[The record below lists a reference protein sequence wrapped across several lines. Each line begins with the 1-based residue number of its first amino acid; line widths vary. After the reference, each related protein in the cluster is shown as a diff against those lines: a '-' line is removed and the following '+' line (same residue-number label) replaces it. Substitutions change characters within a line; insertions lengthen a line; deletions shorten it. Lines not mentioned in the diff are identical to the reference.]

1 MTIIIC
7 RNLATGINGQTITGG
22 IDLDIT
28 PGTMTALTGPSGCG
42 KTTLL
47 HTIGLLQV
55 PAAGTLSV
63 DGVDTSGWR
72 QRQRRRFWR
81 DKAAFILQDYGI
93 MDEEAVGFNVS
104 MRLNA
109 LGLAVG
115 GDRRRIRNAL
125 RATGLASRANEAAS
139 HLSGGEKQRLGI
151 ARAIYK
157 NASVILADEPTASLD
172 AGNRANIIRLLR
184 ERAAQGTAIVLAT
197 HDPVLV
203 EACDHVYQVNAH
215 ADE

>member
-1 MTIIIC
+1 MIIITC
-7 RNLATGINGQTITGG
+7 RNLSTGINGHVITGD
-22 IDLDIT
+22 INLDIT
-28 PGTMTALTGPSGCG
+28 PGTMTALTGPSDCG

-47 HTIGLLQV
+47 HTIGLLQT
-55 PAAGTLSV
+55 PTAGTLAI
-63 DGVDTSGWR
+63 DGIDTTGWN

-93 MDEEAVGFNVS
+93 MDEETVGFNVS
-104 MRLNA
+104 MRLNHI
-109 LGLAVG
+109 GLAVG

-125 RATGLASRANEAAS
+125 RLTGLAGRSDEIAS

-157 NASVILADEPTASLD
+157 NASIILADEPTASLD

-184 ERAAQGTAIVLAT
+184 ERAAQGASIILAT

-203 EACDHVYQVNAH
+203 DACDHVYHVNSH
-215 ADE
+215 PDE

>member
-1 MTIIIC
+1 MTTIIC
-7 RNLATGINGQTITGG
+7 RNLATGINGHTITSD
-22 IDLDIT
+22 INLDVT

-47 HTIGLLQV
+47 HAIGLLQT
-55 PAAGTLSV
+55 PAAGTLTI
-63 DGVDTSGWR
+63 DGIDATGWN

-93 MDEEAVGFNVS
+93 MDEETVGFNVS

-125 RATGLASRANEAAS
+125 RLTGLASRADETAS

-184 ERAAQGTAIVLAT
+184 ERAAQGAAVILAT

-203 EACDHVYQVNAH
+203 DACDHVYQVAPSS
-215 ADE
+215 

>member
-1 MTIIIC
+1 MTTIIC
-7 RNLATGINGQTITGG
+7 RDLSIGISGRAIASG
-22 IDLDIT
+22 IDLNLV

-47 HTIGLLQV
+47 GTIGLLQD
-55 PAAGTLSV
+55 PIRGTLTI
-63 DGVDTSGWR
+63 DGTDTTGWS
-72 QRQRRRFWR
+72 QRLRRGYWR

-93 MDEEAVGFNVS
+93 MDEETVAFNVS

-109 LGLAVG
+109 IGLAVG

-125 RATGLASRANEAAS
+125 GLTGLASRGGEIAS

-151 ARAIYK
+151 ARAIYR

-172 AGNRANIIRLLR
+172 AGNRANIIGLLR
-184 ERAAQGTAIVLAT
+184 ERAERGTTVVLAT

-203 EACDHVYQVNAH
+203 EACDQAYPVGVRNI
-215 ADE
+215 

>member
-1 MTIIIC
+1 MTIITC
-7 RNLATGINGQTITGG
+7 RNLSTGINGHTITGD
-22 IDLDIT
+22 INLDIT

-47 HTIGLLQV
+47 HIIGLLQT
-55 PAAGTLSV
+55 PAAGTLTI
-63 DGVDTSGWR
+63 DGIDTTGWN

-93 MDEEAVGFNVS
+93 MDEETVGFNVS
-104 MRLNA
+104 MRLNS

-125 RATGLASRANEAAS
+125 RLTGLTGRSDEIAS

-157 NASVILADEPTASLD
+157 NASIILADEPTASLD
-172 AGNRANIIRLLR
+172 AGNRTNIIRLLH
-184 ERAAQGTAIVLAT
+184 ERVTQGAAIVLAT

-203 EACDHVYQVNAH
+203 DACDHVYQVNGH
-215 ADE
+215 IDQ

>member
-1 MTIIIC
+1 MTTITC
-7 RNLATGINGQTITGG
+7 RNLSTGINGHTITDG
-22 IDLDIT
+22 INLDIT

-47 HTIGLLQV
+47 HTIGLLQT
-55 PAAGTLSV
+55 PTAGTLAI
-63 DGVDTSGWR
+63 DDIDATGWN

-93 MDEEAVGFNVS
+93 MDEETVGFNVS
-104 MRLNA
+104 MRLNR
-109 LGLAVG
+109 LGLSVG

-125 RATGLASRANEAAS
+125 RLTGLVSRADETAS

-184 ERAAQGTAIVLAT
+184 ERATQDAAIILAT

-203 EACDHVYQVNAH
+203 DACDNVYQVTPSS
-215 ADE
+215 

>member
-1 MTIIIC
+1 MTTIVC
-7 RNLATGINGQTITGG
+7 RNLATGINGHVITGG
-22 IDLDIT
+22 INLDIE
-28 PGTMTALTGPSGCG
+28 PGTMTSLTGPSGCG

-47 HTIGLLQV
+47 HTIGLLQI
-55 PAAGTLSV
+55 PSAGTLAI
-63 DGVDTSGWR
+63 DGIDATGWS

-93 MDEEAVGFNVS
+93 MDEETVGFNVS
-104 MRLNA
+104 MRLNG

-115 GDRRRIRNAL
+115 GDRRRLRNAL
-125 RATGLASRANEAAS
+125 RLTGLASRADETAS

-184 ERAAQGTAIVLAT
+184 ERAVQGATIILAT

-203 EACDHVYQVNAH
+203 DACDRIYQVAPSS
-215 ADE
+215 

>member
-1 MTIIIC
+1 MTTIIC
-7 RNLATGINGQTITGG
+7 RNLATGINGRIITGSVN
-22 IDLDIT
+22 LDIT

-47 HTIGLLQV
+47 HTIGLLQT
-55 PAAGTLSV
+55 PAAGTLAV
-63 DGVDTSGWR
+63 DGVDATAWN
-72 QRQRRRFWR
+72 QRRRRRFWR

-93 MDEEAVGFNVS
+93 MDEETVGFNVS
-104 MRLNA
+104 MQLNT

-125 RATGLASRANEAAS
+125 RSTGLDSRADEAAS

-184 ERAAQGTAIVLAT
+184 ERAAQGAAIVLAT

-203 EACDHVYQVNAH
+203 GASDRVYRIGAH
-215 ADE
+215 SDE

>member
-1 MTIIIC
+1 MTTITC
-7 RNLATGINGQTITGG
+7 CNLTTGIHEQAITRG
-22 IDLDIT
+22 IDVKLVPSTI
-28 PGTMTALTGPSGCG
+28 TALTGPSGCG

-47 HTIGLLQV
+47 HTIGLLLT
-55 PAAGTLSV
+55 PTAGTITI
-63 DGVDTSGWR
+63 DGIDATGWN
-72 QRQRRRFWR
+72 QRQRRAFWR

-93 MDEEAVGFNVS
+93 MDEETVNFNVS

-109 LGLAVG
+109 IGLAVG
-115 GDRRRIRNAL
+115 GDHRRIRNAL
-125 RATGLASRANEAAS
+125 RLTGLASRGNELAS

-172 AGNRANIIRLLR
+172 ADNRANIIHLLR
-184 ERAAQGTAIVLAT
+184 ERASQGATIILAT

-203 EACDHVYQVNAH
+203 NACDQVYRVGEH
-215 ADE
+215 DSK